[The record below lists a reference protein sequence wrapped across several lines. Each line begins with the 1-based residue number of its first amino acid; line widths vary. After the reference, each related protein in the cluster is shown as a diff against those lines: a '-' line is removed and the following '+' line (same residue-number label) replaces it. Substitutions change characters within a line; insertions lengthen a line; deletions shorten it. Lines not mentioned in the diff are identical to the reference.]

1 MKHVLQKNVPIEQR
15 IYILHISTICNT
27 LKIVQCA

>member
-15 IYILHISTICNT
+15 IYILHISAICNA
-27 LKIVQCA
+27 LKMVQYA